1 MEFAFYICGLIAI
14 LATLR
19 VITHTNPVHALLYL
33 IISLLAISGV
43 FFALG
48 AHFAGALEIIV
59 YAGAIMVLFVFVVMM
74 LNLGGSEIEQER
86 QWLKPQVWIGP
97 AILSAIMLAVIVYAI
112 LGVNDQGIDGT
123 PISAKAVGITLFG
136 PYVLAVELASM
147 LLLAGLVV
155 AFHVGREER
164 AGEVLSNRTDDR
176 AKKKNGG
183 TRMIPLT
190 HGLILAAILF
200 VLGLTGLV
208 IRRNLLFML
217 IGLEIMINASALA
230 FVVAGSYWGQTDGQV
245 MYILAI
251 SLAAAEASIG
261 LALLLQLH
269 RRRQN
274 LNIDSVSELRG

>member
-43 FFALG
+43 FFSLG
-48 AHFAGALEIIV
+48 AYFAGALEIIV

-97 AILSAIMLAVIVYAI
+97 AILSAIMLVVIVYAI

-164 AGEVLSNRTDDR
+164 AGEVLSNRKATAR
-176 AKKKNGG
+176 KENGG
-183 TRMIPLT
+183 ARMIPLQ

-274 LNIDSVSELRG
+274 LNIDSVSEMRG

>member
-1 MEFAFYICGLIAI
+1 M
-14 LATLR
+14 
-19 VITHTNPVHALLYL
+19 ITHTNPVRAAVPDYFAAGDLWGVLLTGR
-33 IISLLAISGV
+33 LLRRCAGNYR
-43 FFALG
+43 LCGCHYG
-48 AHFAGALEIIV
+48 AVRVRGDDAQ
-59 YAGAIMVLFVFVVMM
+59 
-74 LNLGGSEIEQER
+74 LGGSEIEQER

-97 AILSAIMLAVIVYAI
+97 AILSAIMLVVIVYAI

-164 AGEVLSNRTDDR
+164 AGEVLSNRKDDS
-176 AKKKNGG
+176 AKRKRRS
-183 TRMIPLT
+183 THDPLQ

-251 SLAAAEASIG
+251 SLAAAEAYRPCAAAATSPSSPEPE
-261 LALLLQLH
+261 H
-269 RRRQN
+269 RF
-274 LNIDSVSELRG
+274 SK

>member
-1 MEFAFYICGLIAI
+1 
-14 LATLR
+14 
-19 VITHTNPVHALLYL
+19 
-33 IISLLAISGV
+33 
-43 FFALG
+43 
-48 AHFAGALEIIV
+48 
-59 YAGAIMVLFVFVVMM
+59 
-74 LNLGGSEIEQER
+74 
-86 QWLKPQVWIGP
+86 
-97 AILSAIMLAVIVYAI
+97 
-112 LGVNDQGIDGT
+112 
-123 PISAKAVGITLFG
+123 
-136 PYVLAVELASM
+136 
-147 LLLAGLVV
+147 
-155 AFHVGREER
+155 
-164 AGEVLSNRTDDR
+164 
-176 AKKKNGG
+176 
-183 TRMIPLT
+183 MIPLQ

-274 LNIDSVSELRG
+274 LNIDSEVRCADEHACLNHYFAIDWLRPAGILPWALV

>member
-1 MEFAFYICGLIAI
+1 MEFAF
-14 LATLR
+14 
-19 VITHTNPVHALLYL
+19 LYL
-33 IISLLAISGV
+33 WPDSHPRNLAGRHPHQSGACAAVPDYFAAGDCRGV
-43 FFALG
+43 FLAGRLLRRCAGNHRLRRGHYG
-48 AHFAGALEIIV
+48 AVRLRGDDAQPGRHRDRTGAQV
-59 YAGAIMVLFVFVVMM
+59 AAA
-74 LNLGGSEIEQER
+74 GGSGLAR
-86 QWLKPQVWIGP
+86 PS
-97 AILSAIMLAVIVYAI
+97 LSAVLLVVIVYAI
-112 LGVNDQGIDGT
+112 LGINDQGIDGAA
-123 PISAKAVGITLFG
+123 INAKEVGIALFG

-155 AFHVGREER
+155 AFHIGREER
-164 AGEVLSNRTDDR
+164 AGEVLSNRLNDSDKRKRRNTHD
-176 AKKKNGG
+176 
-183 TRMIPLT
+183 PLT

-217 IGLEIMINASALA
+217 ISLEIMINAAALA
-230 FVVAGSYWGQTDGQV
+230 FVVAGSYWGQADGQI